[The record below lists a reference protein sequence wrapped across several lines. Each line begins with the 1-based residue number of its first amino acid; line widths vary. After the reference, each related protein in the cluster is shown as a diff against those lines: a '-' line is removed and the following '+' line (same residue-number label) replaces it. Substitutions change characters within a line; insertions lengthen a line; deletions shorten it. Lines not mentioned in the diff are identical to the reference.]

1 MRPVVT
7 VVSYNV
13 RAGIGPGPFPPAW
26 WTRIDEARLGRM
38 AEFIAQVDAD
48 LVCLQEVALA
58 SVDGLVIDQPAL
70 FGRLTGFDIR
80 YGSVCPLPLIEPP
93 PSGRVVGAHLWGDA
107 ILSRY
112 PILTTTTHA
121 LPVTPDDPAD
131 PVDTEP
137 RCALACHVATPAGR
151 LTLIS
156 THLAYLGQRARRRQ
170 ACRLAEIV
178 TQTGGPLI
186 LAGDLNAAIEQP
198 ELSELRPL
206 LVDSFAA
213 VGLAPGDAQR
223 ESCGVDQIDHVLT
236 RSLDVVECRVAREAG
251 ELSDHWPVVARLRLS
266 DGAGSSGSARAAGPG

>member
-1 MRPVVT
+1 
-7 VVSYNV
+7 
-13 RAGIGPGPFPPAW
+13 
-26 WTRIDEARLGRM
+26 M

-58 SVDGLVIDQPAL
+58 SVDGSVVDQPAL
-70 FGRLTGFDIR
+70 FGRLTGFDGR

-93 PSGRVVGAHLWGDA
+93 PSGRVVGAYLWGNA

-121 LPVTPDDPAD
+121 LPVTPDDDPAD

-137 RCALACHVATPAGR
+137 RCALACQIATPAGR
-151 LTLIS
+151 VTVIS
-156 THLAYLGQRARRRQ
+156 THLAHLGQRARRHQ
-170 ACRLAEIV
+170 AGRLAEIV
-178 TQTGGPLI
+178 TQTGGPVV

-206 LVDSFAA
+206 LVDGFAA
-213 VGLAPGDAQR
+213 VGVAPGDARR
-223 ESCGVDQIDHVLT
+223 ESCGADQIDHVLT
-236 RSLDVVECRVAREAG
+236 RGFDVVECRVAREAG

-266 DGAGSSGSARAAGPG
+266 DGAGSSGSATAAGPG